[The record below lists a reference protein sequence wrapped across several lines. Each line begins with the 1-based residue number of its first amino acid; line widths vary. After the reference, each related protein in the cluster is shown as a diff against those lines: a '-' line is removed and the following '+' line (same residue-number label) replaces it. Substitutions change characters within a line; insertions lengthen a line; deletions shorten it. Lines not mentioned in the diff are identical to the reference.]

1 MIIVSWIFVGF
12 LSWLFLLLSTLR
24 KSEYNKEDLKDY
36 FNVRDLL
43 CICLCGWFSPVI
55 IFVIILLCYI
65 ADKFESR
72 KLHFREGLYDILYK
86 IANIGVNK
94 KEEDGSDRDEII

>member
-36 FNVRDLL
+36 FNVRDLDRAH
-43 CICLCGWFSPVI
+43 V
-55 IFVIILLCYI
+55 Y
-65 ADKFESR
+65 ADGFH
-72 KLHFREGLYDILYK
+72 L
-86 IANIGVNK
+86 
-94 KEEDGSDRDEII
+94 

>member
-1 MIIVSWIFVGF
+1 MVIIFIIASWIFVGF

-36 FNVRDLL
+36 FNVGDLL
-43 CICLCGWFSPVI
+43 CTCLCGWFSTVI
-55 IFVIILLCYI
+55 IFVIILLCFI

-72 KLHFREGLYDILYK
+72 KLHFREWLYDILYK
-86 IANIGVNK
+86 IANVGVNQEENKK
-94 KEEDGSDRDEII
+94 KED

>member
-55 IFVIILLCYI
+55 IFVIILLCCI
-65 ADKFESR
+65 ADKLESR
-72 KLHFREGLYDILYK
+72 KCSFRGWLYDILYK
-86 IANIGVNK
+86 IANVGVNQKENKK
-94 KEEDGSDRDEII
+94 KED

>member
-55 IFVIILLCYI
+55 IC
-65 ADKFESR
+65 
-72 KLHFREGLYDILYK
+72 
-86 IANIGVNK
+86 
-94 KEEDGSDRDEII
+94 

>member
-1 MIIVSWIFVGF
+1 MDEKKVKEAIEF
-12 LSWLFLLLSTLR
+12 LQRKIRTLDAQ
-24 KSEYNKEDLKDY
+24 KEYDEYCNPVHLKDY

-72 KLHFREGLYDILYK
+72 KCSFREWLYDILYK
-86 IANIGVNK
+86 IANVGVNQKENKK
-94 KEEDGSDRDEII
+94 KED